1 MAVIYWL
8 EARTHELSSKIGA
21 VLAAVGGAAVAASAL
36 TAPWNYVVFGAALA
50 LVLFPEP
57 VKA

>member
-1 MAVIYWL
+1 MPIIHWF

-21 VLAAVGGAAVAASAL
+21 MLGVVGGAAVAANAL
-36 TAPWNYVVFGAALA
+36 GAPWNYAVFAAALA

-57 VKA
+57 IKT